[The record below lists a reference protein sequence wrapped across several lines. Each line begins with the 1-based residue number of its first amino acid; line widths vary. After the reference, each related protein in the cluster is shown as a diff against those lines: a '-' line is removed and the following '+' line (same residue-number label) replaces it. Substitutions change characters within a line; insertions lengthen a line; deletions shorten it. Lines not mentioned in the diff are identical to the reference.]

1 MPSLSGPRV
10 AVVDRELLEKLAA
23 RHLPVI
29 EPKRAPR
36 VARPRLRGLA
46 TRFTDRKKAPRY
58 LLYGALMLASADAET
73 KNYLFYRMILWS
85 VVLLAVS
92 VVYGLLG
99 GYNEWG

>member
-1 MPSLSGPRV
+1 MSGPRV

-58 LLYGALMLASADAET
+58 LLYGALMLAFYWLLGARA
-73 KNYLFYRMILWS
+73 YLAAALFML
-85 VVLLAVS
+85 LLAGLGLRTAS
-92 VVYGLLG
+92 APEKLLG
-99 GYNEWG
+99 R